1 MLNSLTTILLDQ
13 IVQEEVTI
21 FALVKLDATVFLDV
35 DCCSHK
41 KQDSY
46 DPRINLSDKTVV
58 GAINQLVGITNLLD
72 QTITNL
78 SAELKAEINK
88 KLDKRTT
95 DGKTAAYIVEGDN
108 QALIMVEI
116 PEVPLSLVRRN
127 GAGQIFTIN
136 PTEYRHAAN
145 KGYVDNVAI
154 QTLEDAKNY
163 TDNVIIEHTGIQYE
177 ILEEQ
182 KKADVVTKSVRL
194 IDKEV
199 RLYPRVKLEDI
210 VKSVAADGTET
221 VAKLVEQSNNENI
234 VYGTKVTGGLLQQA
248 TITYS
253 ESLKG
258 STIPVR
264 TAGGMLLV
272 ENPSSDTPQAAVNL
286 LYANTT
292 YGRLGAGNDWTG
304 LNKFGAEKISVHAT
318 DNSIYMKLAEQGFF
332 IKTGPSSEEYFVKL
346 PDLAGTLT
354 TEAALNSSAASTLSS
369 AKSYTD
375 TQINAKLSSK
385 VVYGETETDSTT
397 WGTASM
403 VLASRLK
410 DGHMLAKE
418 AYRVQTTMTTTETH
432 DTLPTSKAVLDFVM
446 TRFTE
451 LNQSVSLK
459 VDKKTTAGTFAYA
472 HVGGAQ
478 TEFPV
483 TPETAVSSIVYRDSA
498 GRTKAIGPT
507 ATLSTATATNIGVV
521 ISDAERDYVTT
532 GSILQTLVTRINSSL
547 GLISNSLINKSLIT
561 YEEVS
566 A

>member
-1 MLNSLTTILLDQ
+1 M
-13 IVQEEVTI
+13 
-21 FALVKLDATVFLDV
+21 
-35 DCCSHK
+35 
-41 KQDSY
+41 
-46 DPRINLSDKTVV
+46 
-58 GAINQLVGITNLLD
+58 
-72 QTITNL
+72 
-78 SAELKAEINK
+78 
-88 KLDKRTT
+88 
-95 DGKTAAYIVEGDN
+95 
-108 QALIMVEI
+108 
-116 PEVPLSLVRRN
+116 
-127 GAGQIFTIN
+127 
-136 PTEYRHAAN
+136 
-145 KGYVDNVAI
+145 
-154 QTLEDAKNY
+154 
-163 TDNVIIEHTGIQYE
+163 
-177 ILEEQ
+177 
-182 KKADVVTKSVRL
+182 ADVVTKSVRL
-194 IDKEV
+194 MDKAV

-210 VKSVAADGTET
+210 VKSVTADGTET
-221 VAKLVEQSNNENI
+221 VVKLVEQSNNENI

-304 LNKFGAEKISVHAT
+304 LNRFGAEKISVHAT

-375 TQINAKLSSK
+375 QQINAKLSSALKYKGSKDTYADLPKTGNQVGDVWNVVAAYGNAHAGTNWAWNGTVWDPLGGTIDLTNYVTATTAFTTGGMLVEVSGTGTGRIIKQSTYAAGAMSAGNHPAGMLPNADSVYTYVNSKISGSIWDSTK
-385 VVYGETETDSTT
+385 VVYAKTSDTNTSWAVTTPHILVSETDDS
-397 WGTASM
+397 GHILAREGYMIDNENLSM
-403 VLASRLK
+403 TN
-410 DGHMLAKE
+410 DHI
-418 AYRVQTTMTTTETH
+418 
-432 DTLPTSKAVLDFVM
+432 PTSKVVSDAIDGPIGVL
-446 TRFTE
+446 RNSK
-451 LNQSVSLK
+451 L
-459 VDKKTTAGTFAYA
+459 DKKTTAGTFAYA

-478 TEFPV
+478 TEFLV

-498 GRTKAIGPT
+498 GRTKAIGPI
-507 ATLSTATATNIGVV
+507 ATLSTATATNVGVV
-521 ISDAERDYVTT
+521 ISDADRDYVTT
-532 GSILQTLVTRINSSL
+532 GSILQSLVTRINSSL
-547 GLISNSLINKSLIT
+547 GLINNSLIT